1 MRSTFF
7 GLDRALTDAPLSRIV
22 ASMHPRSIVVLLA
35 SSGFLLAQPPV
46 VPKIPDTVLAE
57 RDVTYSVTGG
67 RQTMD
72 IFQPREIPSVPR
84 PAVLLVH
91 GGGFRG
97 GAKES
102 YIPLAV
108 KLAEHGYVAATA
120 NYRLSPRSQFPA
132 AVEDTKAA
140 VRFLR
145 ANASKYNID
154 MTHIGALGGSAG
166 GHLVLMLG
174 LTAGVAEFEG
184 SGPNRDQS
192 SAVQCVVDEYGPTD
206 FTQSYSKSVDAGEV
220 LPQFLGGDLDHERLA
235 HIRASPLNWVTPQA
249 SPILAIHGT
258 ADPYVAY
265 EQSLWIVERLIAAGV
280 PAELETISGAGHGFK
295 GADAQRA
302 DDRALAWFDKYLKPK
317 PVLHT
322 LLISDHGPNGEIAEI
337 EWPSGRVL
345 WTVPNDHGH
354 DVQAL
359 PNGHVLFT
367 INPQKKVIELDS
379 DHKEFWSYSEGLEHP
394 IAAQRLPNGNTLIND
409 AKLGKVIE
417 VTAGKRVVWKYE
429 NSDLANMRSRNAH
442 RTGQGTTLIAVEAD
456 GKLIEV
462 DQAGRI
468 VWQWQ
473 APNGTNRKLYMGR
486 RLANGNTVISLS
498 DPGELVEVDRSGK
511 IIRSTGGANQAI
523 QMGWVSGFTFLP
535 EGGMLIND
543 YTGRR
548 IIEVDGKGKV
558 VNQWRTGS
566 RTIASIDLV
575 R

>member
-1 MRSTFF
+1 MH
-7 GLDRALTDAPLSRIV
+7 SRV
-22 ASMHPRSIVVLLA
+22 AFAVILLA
-35 SSGFLLAQPPV
+35 SSERLPGQPPK
-46 VPKIPDTVLAE
+46 VPQVPDTLIAE
-57 RDVTYSVTGG
+57 RDVTYSAVGG

-72 IFQPREIPSVPR
+72 IIRPRDTSTIAR
-84 PAVLLVH
+84 PAVLLIH
-91 GGGFRG
+91 GGGFRAG
-97 GAKES
+97 SKEG

-120 NYRLSPRSQFPA
+120 NYRLAPRAQFPA
-132 AVEDTKAA
+132 ALEDSKAA

-145 ANASKYNID
+145 ANAEKYNID
-154 MTHIGALGGSAG
+154 ASHIGALGGSAG

-174 LTAGVAEFEG
+174 LTAGVDEFEG

-192 SAVQCVVDEYGPTD
+192 SAVQCVVDEYGPSD
-206 FTQSYSKSVDAGEV
+206 FTQSYSKSVDAAEV

-235 HIRASPLNWVTPQA
+235 HIRASPLNWVTPHA
-249 SPILAIHGT
+249 APILAIHGT

-265 EQSLWIVERLIAAGV
+265 EQSLWMIERLIAAGV

-295 GADAQRA
+295 GADAERA
-302 DDRALAWFDKYLKPK
+302 DIRALEWFDKYLKPK
-317 PVLHT
+317 PPVHT

-337 EWPSGRVL
+337 EWPSARVL
-345 WTVPNDHGH
+345 WKAPNDHGH

-367 INPQKKVIELDS
+367 INPQKKVVELDG
-379 DHKEFWSYSEGLEHP
+379 DHKEVWSYSEGLEHP
-394 IAAQRLPNGNTLIND
+394 IAAQRLANGNTLISD

-417 VTAGKRVVWKYE
+417 VTPAKQVVWKYE
-429 NSDLANMRSRNAH
+429 SADLANMRSRNAH
-442 RTGQGTTLIAVEAD
+442 RTDQGTTLIAVEAE

-462 DQAGRI
+462 DQAGSI

-473 APNGTNRKLYMGR
+473 APNGKNRRLYMGR
-486 RLANGNTVISLS
+486 RLANGNTIMSLS
-498 DPGELVEVDRSGK
+498 DPGEIVEVDRSGK
-511 IIRSTGGANQAI
+511 VVRSIGGATPAI
-523 QMGWVSGFTFLP
+523 QMSWVSGFAMLP

-548 IIEVDGKGKV
+548 IIEVDPKGKV

-575 R
+575 H